1 MRVIYASLGTRRL
14 GPRGLGLRL
23 IEKQSK
29 SEQQRLVHTTAEDAE
44 VCRGRT
50 CLDHSLRS
58 SAPSA
63 VEFSVPMLRGLIY
76 IGLQLSVRRSGQFAV
91 VPATRVLDSQGAL
104 LMKPAAKWQFAVH

>member
-1 MRVIYASLGTRRL
+1 MVTENVDINAQDTNGVSSLMMAAFL
-14 GPRGLGLRL
+14 GREDVADKAQALISRGADVNV
-23 IEKQSK
+23 KAK

-63 VEFSVPMLRGLIY
+63 VEFSVPMLRGLI
-76 IGLQLSVRRSGQFAV
+76 
-91 VPATRVLDSQGAL
+91 
-104 LMKPAAKWQFAVH
+104 